1 MWTCTKHRNTGGL
14 PSTLLSPSLHAP
26 HWLATPPSPM
36 CTRAL
41 PSKNACNGGGAIQIF
56 RSASFIAGLAEP
68 GWPSRGH
75 ADSRGRAWVDA
86 YEWAYTRAGGG
97 ERVHTTVRLQTML
110 RWRTALIRGS
120 LACECALGRLSM
132 AYVLTETAKGLARTF
147 SYRTTEPGGI
157 GCPFR
162 AQCLLVPDSADWRS
176 PSCPWAGK
184 AAPIEALISV
194 LGDAAALLARRSC
207 RSSWMASKAAPV
219 RHREVTAN
227 PRGLLCASRPERT
240 RG

>member
-41 PSKNACNGGGAIQIF
+41 PSKNACSGGGAIRMF
-56 RSASFIAGLAEP
+56 RSAGFVAVLAEP
-68 GWPSRGH
+68 GGP
-75 ADSRGRAWVDA
+75 SRGRADSHGRACVRGCIRVGVHA
-86 YEWAYTRAGGG
+86 GGRGRTRAYNGPYCRSCCAGAQPCSG
-97 ERVHTTVRLQTML
+97 VR
-110 RWRTALIRGS
+110 WHAS
-120 LACECALGRLSM
+120 SM
-132 AYVLTETAKGLARTF
+132 RSRQTAKGLARTF
-147 SYRTTEPGGI
+147 SYRTTAPGGI

-194 LGDAAALLARRSC
+194 VGDAARLLARRSC
-207 RSSWMASKAAPV
+207 MSSWMASKAAPV
-219 RHREVTAN
+219 RHTEVTAN